1 MSSETFDKLRAQL
14 ELQEWPNV
22 YLFKF
27 IVPNSSHT
35 IAQATALFSDLSEL
49 NFHESKTGKYVSVTA
64 KEMMLTVDDIIAV
77 YNKAADIEGIISL

>member
-1 MSSETFDKLRAQL
+1 MNLDAFQNLREQL

-27 IVPNSSHT
+27 IVPNSEEALART
-35 IAQATALFSDLSEL
+35 VALFTDLSEL

-64 KEMMLTVDDIIAV
+64 KEMMMDVDSIIQV
-77 YNKAADIEGIISL
+77 YMKASTIEGIVSL

>member
-27 IVPNSSHT
+27 IVPNSSHA